1 MSRARFDGDSW
12 DLASSVGV
20 TATMV
25 AAARAVAT
33 RGPNPLINDQFAEPL
48 VRAVGIDFFSK
59 MAGGELNPSELRDDE
74 AKGLRRFADAMGIR
88 TEYFDNFFLDATSA
102 GIRQA
107 VILASGLDSRAYR
120 LPWPAGTTVFEVDQ
134 PQVIEFKTATL
145 AGQGTQP
152 TADRR
157 AVAVDLR
164 DDWQPRLAEAGFDPA
179 QRTAWIAE
187 GLLGYLPAEAQDR
200 LLDQITD
207 LSAPGSRFATEGL
220 VDINDLNEAELR
232 RRMQR
237 QSDRWREHGFDLDMA
252 ALVYFDDRTDV
263 ATYLAGRGWD
273 TVGSSGADLLAGHGL
288 PPIDDD
294 DAPFGDV
301 VYLSSV
307 LKEG

>member
-1 MSRARFDGDSW
+1 
-12 DLASSVGV
+12 
-20 TATMV
+20 MV
-25 AAARAVAT
+25 AAARAVAS

-48 VRAVGIDFFSK
+48 VRAVGVDFFTK
-59 MAGGELNPSELRDDE
+59 MAGGELKPSELDDDE

-88 TEYFDNFFLDATSA
+88 TEYFDNFFLDATSD

-145 AGQGTQP
+145 AEQGTQP

-164 DDWQPRLAEAGFDPA
+164 DDWPVRLAQAGFDPA

-187 GLLGYLPAEAQDR
+187 GLLGYLPAAAQDR

-237 QSDRWREHGFDLDMA
+237 QSDRWRQHGFDLDMA

-273 TVGSSGADLLAGHGL
+273 TVGSSGADLLAVHGL